1 VSLLSFL
8 VDLFVLFALVSLVAL
23 VVKQRRAG
31 GIKLNLVFLVIVG
44 LLLLSVFSM
53 GKAIAI
59 MFGVIV
65 LLSLFIS
72 LLLTRR
78 TT

>member
-1 VSLLSFL
+1 MSLLRVL
-8 VDLFVLFALVSLVAL
+8 VDLLVLFALVSLVAL
-23 VVKQRRAG
+23 IVKQRKSG
-31 GIKLNLVFLVIVG
+31 WFKLNLFFLVIVG

-53 GKAIAI
+53 GKMIAI
-59 MFGVIV
+59 MFGAVV

-78 TT
+78 T

>member
-1 VSLLSFL
+1 LLSFL

>member
-1 VSLLSFL
+1 MSLLSFL

-53 GKAIAI
+53 GKIIAI

>member
-1 VSLLSFL
+1 MSLLSFL

>member
-1 VSLLSFL
+1 MSLLSFL
-8 VDLFVLFALVSLVAL
+8 VYLFVLFALVSLVAL
-23 VVKQRRAG
+23 IVKQRKG
-31 GIKLNLVFLVIVG
+31 GWFKLNLVFLVIVG

-53 GKAIAI
+53 GKMIAI

-78 TT
+78 T

>member
-1 VSLLSFL
+1 LLSFL

-72 LLLTRR
+72 MLLTRR

>member
-1 VSLLSFL
+1 MSLLSFL

-53 GKAIAI
+53 GRIIAI

>member
-1 VSLLSFL
+1 MSLLSFL

-53 GKAIAI
+53 GKTIAI

>member
-1 VSLLSFL
+1 MSLLSFL

-72 LLLTRR
+72 MLLTRR